1 MCTDGQ
7 AATTGSPRSG
17 LHRLSLDQAQH
28 QAARRKRHVVDRCDC
43 HPDEFTEYIR
53 WLICEG
59 ELLQGLG
66 RMRAVNRDADTP
78 VDIDISNVVLP
89 IDVDEAM
96 QWRTPSELIETAM
109 EGPHA
114 DGTGRHDEVTARIL
128 SAWHT

>member
-1 MCTDGQ
+1 M
-7 AATTGSPRSG
+7 
-17 LHRLSLDQAQH
+17 
-28 QAARRKRHVVDRCDC
+28 VDRCDC

-109 EGPHA
+109 EGHMPTAPVDMMKLRPGSYLRGIPKLLNH
-114 DGTGRHDEVTARIL
+114 GTILMVLRVCQVSPARKP
-128 SAWHT
+128 